1 MSGLCQSPFYLMCDF
16 IVFKSH
22 PLWLLSNWKPDGK
35 HLVSPSGGRGI
46 YVSVCDSVYACPC
59 QRQTNNGSY
68 TRRADVRVW
77 PPWSCLCPP
86 FIKII
91 DKEHRGTHLLQCGSV
106 IGLILRP
113 LNHTLSIYF
122 PKSVSGWS
130 SLRSSQF
137 KTNWLIGCWFV
148 VTHGSVYQRLM
159 PFCVFTAFVFRFH
172 RGAKEY
178 PSRHQVPG
186 PAEQP
191 YHWD

>member
-1 MSGLCQSPFYLMCDF
+1 MIHEWSSKQDCEERKCLSVKDQSSPNEVKMLLLNSTLIHHSHINTHTAFIRLYMSGCASRYLMCDF

-35 HLVSPSGGRGI
+35 HLVSPSGGRGV
-46 YVSVCDSVYACPC
+46 YASVCDSVYACAC

-68 TRRADVRVW
+68 TRRADVCVW

-91 DKEHRGTHLLQCGSV
+91 DKEHRGAHLLPCGSV

-122 PKSVSGWS
+122 PKSVS
-130 SLRSSQF
+130 
-137 KTNWLIGCWFV
+137 
-148 VTHGSVYQRLM
+148 
-159 PFCVFTAFVFRFH
+159 A
-172 RGAKEY
+172 
-178 PSRHQVPG
+178 
-186 PAEQP
+186 
-191 YHWD
+191 